1 MADTKI
7 SALASG
13 NPAQVSD
20 VFPIARAGV
29 SYGVTIGSVLALD
42 YPIVNPQTGVNY
54 NAVLADDHATV
65 TMAYSSG
72 GCTFTVEPGIFA
84 IGAKLTVVQLGT
96 GQVTIVN
103 GNPSVLTIDTPRSL
117 TTRARYSTVC
127 LTQVSAGVWIASGD
141 LT

>member
-1 MADTKI
+1 MSDTKI
-7 SALASG
+7 SSLAVGS
-13 NPAQVSD
+13 PAQSGD
-20 VFPIARAGV
+20 LIPIARAGV
-29 SYGVTIGSVLALD
+29 NYSLSANDIISLA
-42 YPIVNPQTGVNY
+42 IVNPQTGMNY

-84 IGAKLTVVQLGT
+84 VGAKLTVVQLGT
-96 GQVTIVN
+96 GQVTLVN

-127 LTQVSAGVWIASGD
+127 LTQVAAGVWVASGD